1 MVKHIV
7 FWKVNE
13 EFDKEAICLEIKA
26 RLESLAGNIPGLEHI
41 EVGRDFNNS
50 PVAFDVAL
58 YSTLDSKEALEN
70 YQVHPLHEAAKAY
83 IGTVTTERAV
93 VDYEI

>member
-13 EFDKEAICLEIKA
+13 EFDKETTFLEIKG
-26 RLESLAGNIPGLEHI
+26 RLESLAGNIPGLAHI
-41 EVGRDFNNS
+41 EVGRDFSNS

-58 YSTLDSKEALEN
+58 YSTLESKEALDK
-70 YQVHPLHEAAKAY
+70 YQVHPLHEAVKEY

>member
-13 EFDKEAICLEIKA
+13 EFDKEAIYLDMKG
-26 RLESLAGNIPGLEHI
+26 RLESLAGNIPGLTHI
-41 EVGRDFNNS
+41 EVGRDFSNS

-58 YSTLDSKEALEN
+58 YSTLESKEALEQ
-70 YQVHPLHEAAKAY
+70 YQVHPLHEAEKQY
-83 IGTVTTERAV
+83 IGSVTTERAV